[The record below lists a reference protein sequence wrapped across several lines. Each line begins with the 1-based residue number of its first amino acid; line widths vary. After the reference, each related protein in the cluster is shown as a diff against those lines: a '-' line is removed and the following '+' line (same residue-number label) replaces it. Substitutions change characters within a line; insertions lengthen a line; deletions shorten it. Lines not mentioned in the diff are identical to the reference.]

1 MTLKRLRVIAVAKNS
16 GKVEM
21 NRRADL
27 SDPSSS
33 GLEHTGGVFKLY
45 LRPGDYDLFVIGNET
60 TGMNSALT
68 GEPSLSEIK
77 SVPVTLPVDTAE
89 FVVCKHLNIRIR
101 NAASSTPV
109 TGEVSVDEGLTWNSA
124 FSVELERIASKAS
137 LEIRKI
143 RMKI

>member
-1 MTLKRLRVIAVAKNS
+1 MCKRNIYILFATVFYLLWNWKDKIGRYTSGDNPVEVELMTRNVTLGGSESGVTLKRLRVIAVAKNS

-60 TGMNSALT
+60 TA
-68 GEPSLSEIK
+68 
-77 SVPVTLPVDTAE
+77 
-89 FVVCKHLNIRIR
+89 
-101 NAASSTPV
+101 
-109 TGEVSVDEGLTWNSA
+109 
-124 FSVELERIASKAS
+124 
-137 LEIRKI
+137 
-143 RMKI
+143 

>member
-45 LRPGDYDLFVIGNET
+45 LRPGD
-60 TGMNSALT
+60 
-68 GEPSLSEIK
+68 
-77 SVPVTLPVDTAE
+77 
-89 FVVCKHLNIRIR
+89 
-101 NAASSTPV
+101 
-109 TGEVSVDEGLTWNSA
+109 
-124 FSVELERIASKAS
+124 
-137 LEIRKI
+137 
-143 RMKI
+143 